1 MDIWNCS
8 LLKAQSPPQRIYD
21 IEHIELVGT
30 RLIVFFSTDQAWV
43 TLATNDSYGLGA
55 LVLANSLRR
64 VGSEHPTVVL
74 ITPSVTDA
82 MR

>member
-1 MDIWNCS
+1 M
-8 LLKAQSPPQRIYD
+8 L
-21 IEHIELVGT
+21 
-30 RLIVFFSTDQAWV
+30 STDKAWV

-64 VGSEHPTVVL
+64 VNSEYPAVVL
-74 ITPSVTDA
+74 ITPSVTEA